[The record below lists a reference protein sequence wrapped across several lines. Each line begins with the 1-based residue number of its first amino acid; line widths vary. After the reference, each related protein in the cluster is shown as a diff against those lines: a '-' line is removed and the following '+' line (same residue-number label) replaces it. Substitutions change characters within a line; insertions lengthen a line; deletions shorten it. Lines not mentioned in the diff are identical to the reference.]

1 VATETPTRPT
11 PAEDDGPAEQPRS
24 PSIARSLGYQPAI
37 DGLRAVALL
46 AIVVFH
52 AQVPGTQGAFLGVSA
67 FFTLSGFL
75 ITTITLGDHRRDGRV
90 PITRFYARRA
100 RRLLPASL
108 VTIAAI
114 VALTVTV
121 GLASQQIRLRGD
133 AIAALFYV
141 ENWRL
146 ILSGQSYGAIFA
158 SPSMF
163 THFWSLAIE
172 EQFYLVFPLALA
184 LGLWVGRNSRAV
196 LAAGVAAVVVASTLW
211 SAHLVAAGTGV
222 DRAYFGTDTRVA
234 ELGVGCLL
242 ALWWDRSRWAAG
254 VTGPDGGRRLVD
266 RAVQVAGAAALVAL
280 LWIWH
285 TAART
290 DEVLY
295 RGGLV
300 VHAGLTTLV
309 ILAALQ
315 PGGPIRRALGCR
327 PLVAIGVV
335 SYGAYLVHWPIMVVL
350 QQETGLDWPGR
361 LVVDLALTLAVAT
374 ASYRL
379 LERPIRRGGWP
390 ASRTAPVLAGTA
402 ILASAVGIV
411 GVTHLR
417 PPPPP
422 APDYEAAADQLA
434 EMGAAP
440 SEDDNPYS
448 EARLAALADATPEEV
463 AALIAHGDLEQRIAA
478 STAPRVAFFGDS
490 SAVMTGRGV
499 TDWSTR
505 HLDLLAPAPSEGQ
518 LGCGLLQG
526 QRQVGGEELPT
537 PRQCRGWLERW
548 IDDTQQNRVDIAV
561 VQFGPWDVRP
571 QQIEEGGDYLILGED
586 REIDRAMRDSLDDA
600 VTDLLDHVG
609 VVVLV
614 ASPDIE
620 IGRDHGRSPRRD
632 DPDSDPDRMARYR
645 ELVEQVAEQH
655 DRVAVLDLA
664 GWLDGRD
671 DDNRLRPDGVHF
683 GNGTSKEVAEWLA
696 PELLRLYAEEGSV
709 PAPGR

>member
-1 VATETPTRPT
+1 VADESPTRPSPLDEVQ
-11 PAEDDGPAEQPRS
+11 PADQPAAAS
-24 PSIARSLGYQPAI
+24 AHSLGYQPAL

-52 AQVPGTQGAFLGVSA
+52 AQVPGTQGAFLGVST

-75 ITTITLGDHRRDGRV
+75 ITTITLADHRRAGRV

-133 AIAALFYV
+133 AVAAVFYA

-146 ILSGQSYGAIFA
+146 IFSGQSYGAIFT

-172 EQFYLVFPLALA
+172 EQFYLLFPLALA
-184 LGLWVGRNSRAV
+184 LGLWVGRSSRAF
-196 LAAGVAAVVVASTLW
+196 LAAGVAAVVVASTVW

-234 ELGVGCLL
+234 ELGIGCLL
-242 ALWWDRSRWAAG
+242 ALWWDRSRWAAS
-254 VTGPDGGRRLVD
+254 VAGPGGGRRVVD
-266 RAVQVAGAAALVAL
+266 RAVQVAGALALVAL

-285 TAART
+285 SAART
-290 DEVLY
+290 DQILY
-295 RGGLV
+295 QGGLV
-300 VHAGLTTLV
+300 VHAGLTALV

-315 PGGPIRRALGCR
+315 PAGPIRRALGCK

-361 LVVDLALTLAVAT
+361 LAVDLAFTLVVAT

-390 ASRTAPVLAGTA
+390 ASRIAPVLAATA
-402 ILASAVGIV
+402 IVASAVGIV
-411 GVTHLR
+411 GVTRLH
-417 PPPPP
+417 PPP
-422 APDYEAAADQLA
+422 APPPDYEAAAEQLA
-434 EMGAAP
+434 EMGAPVA
-440 SEDDNPYS
+440 EDDNPLS
-448 EARLAALADATPEEV
+448 EDRLAALADATPEEL
-463 AALIAHGDLEQRIAA
+463 AAMARQGELEQRIAA

-490 SAVMTGRGV
+490 SAVMTGRGI

-505 HLDLLAPAPSEGQ
+505 HLDVLAPAPSEGQ
-518 LGCGLLQG
+518 LGCGLLEG
-526 QRQVGGEELPT
+526 KREVGGEALPT
-537 PRQCRGWLERW
+537 PAQCNGWLDRW
-548 IDDTQQNRVDIAV
+548 IDNTEQNRVDIAV
-561 VQFGPWDVRP
+561 VQYGPWDVRP
-571 QQIEEGGDYLILGED
+571 QQVEEGGDYLVLGED
-586 REIDRAMRDSLDDA
+586 REMDRAMLDSLDDA

-614 ASPDIE
+614 ASPNVE
-620 IGRDHGRSPRRD
+620 IGRDHGRSPRREA
-632 DPDSDPDRMARYR
+632 PDSDPDRMAAYR
-645 ELVEQVAEQH
+645 ELVERVAARH
-655 DRVAVLDLA
+655 DRVAVLDMA
-664 GWLDGRD
+664 AWLHERD

-683 GNGTSKEVAEWLA
+683 TEATSKEVAEWAA
-696 PELLRLYAEEGSV
+696 PEILRLYAEEGSV